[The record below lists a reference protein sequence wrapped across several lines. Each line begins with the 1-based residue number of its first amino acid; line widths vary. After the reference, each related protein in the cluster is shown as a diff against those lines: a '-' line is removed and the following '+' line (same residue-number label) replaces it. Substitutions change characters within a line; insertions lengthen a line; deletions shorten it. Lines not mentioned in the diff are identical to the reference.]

1 MKSWLVVL
9 IGLLVS
15 WHFTDLHSSN
25 KLYGILAPALFLIFV
40 VALIRL
46 LLGRRTG
53 SQSDGGG
60 DSGGFWGDGSSFWG
74 GDNGDS
80 GGGDGGGG
88 D

>member
-9 IGLLVS
+9 IGLVVS
-15 WHFTDLHSSN
+15 WHFTDIHSSN
-25 KLYGILAPALFLIFV
+25 SFYGILAPAMFLIFV

-46 LLGRRTG
+46 LLGRRAG
-53 SQSDGGG
+53 SRSDDG
-60 DSGGFWGDGSSFWG
+60 DGGGFWGDSDSGSFWG
-74 GDNGDS
+74 GDS